1 MRVFDPCI
9 DFCGFDTAYI
19 YAVSNAQ
26 KIYIRSPSNRDNF
39 IPKSEYVLKGLP
51 IHEHSYIVDF
61 HSALTSQVS
70 LQTNLQ
76 TDAWWVGLN
85 LFLKKVFFGTP

>member
-26 KIYIRSPSNRDNF
+26 KIYIRSSSNRDNF
-39 IPKSEYVLKGLP
+39 IPKSDNFPPKSEGGEGGQTDLLKGLP
-51 IHEHSYIVDF
+51 IPE
-61 HSALTSQVS
+61 QVS
-70 LQTNLQ
+70 
-76 TDAWWVGLN
+76 DVSFCVGN
-85 LFLKKVFFGTP
+85 FQQCY